1 MAKKLFGI
9 GRKKTEAKDT
19 KSGDASPS
27 STAPSSCIDEDVMD
41 TTGSSK
47 FDDSSSRVTS
57 SIQSSSIFS
66 KGRLTH
72 GTGASSTLTGGSQDK
87 KSGDTS
93 NVGKPLRVLDFG
105 RGTSLNPVFEEED
118 STGLNSIDEHSSRPS
133 KSSQR
138 SGTSLNKEKTM
149 ITAAQLDRE
158 LKQLDENLAGLM
170 DDIHQNVTNISKAVI
185 QAVEYFKEFLP
196 DTLSPKVPFRVS
208 VSKSG
213 YLRRIT
219 KVVLHFVDNLLVSDV
234 FNNSRAIITKRFI
247 TFLKKLNISTTE
259 DNIENHALPHARNF
273 CIGADC
279 ELPNKGKLSLIID
292 KIAAKDSACISD
304 QEGAF
309 IAPILRGISKGSA
322 VLTVMFGLPDPQQ
335 EHYDMIKALY
345 SLFPDIHFYCV
356 KNYIT
361 PCAEVAIPPSLTPQ
375 PMESKTTTSFHPPYR
390 LLPDANSPPI
400 SMSLS
405 SHENKKI
412 SGTLGGYIYP
422 QIDENNAALSQF
434 AGSTFAITC
443 AHVALAESQDYPY
456 VSVPST
462 VLQNQYKKAI
472 IDESQRYA
480 KDSPERA
487 AFEEEL
493 IRIDQ
498 NLKWQDEN
506 KFGQVVWGERAVVNS
521 KLSDFAIIKTNSEL
535 NCTNF
540 LGDDVATMAG
550 PFLRFQNLYV
560 KDKVLKLKPGSEVF
574 KIGATTKYTSGQFSG
589 SKLVYWADG
598 KIQSSEFVV
607 ASPNPL
613 FASGGDSGAWIL
625 TKLTGKLGL
634 GVVGMLH
641 SYDGEQRQFG
651 LFSPI
656 GDIFQRLNQV
666 TGVTWDICRP
676 PNAK

>member
-1 MAKKLFGI
+1 
-9 GRKKTEAKDT
+9 
-19 KSGDASPS
+19 
-27 STAPSSCIDEDVMD
+27 
-41 TTGSSK
+41 
-47 FDDSSSRVTS
+47 
-57 SIQSSSIFS
+57 
-66 KGRLTH
+66 
-72 GTGASSTLTGGSQDK
+72 
-87 KSGDTS
+87 
-93 NVGKPLRVLDFG
+93 
-105 RGTSLNPVFEEED
+105 
-118 STGLNSIDEHSSRPS
+118 
-133 KSSQR
+133 
-138 SGTSLNKEKTM
+138 
-149 ITAAQLDRE
+149 
-158 LKQLDENLAGLM
+158 
-170 DDIHQNVTNISKAVI
+170 
-185 QAVEYFKEFLP
+185 
-196 DTLSPKVPFRVS
+196 
-208 VSKSG
+208 
-213 YLRRIT
+213 
-219 KVVLHFVDNLLVSDV
+219 
-234 FNNSRAIITKRFI
+234 
-247 TFLKKLNISTTE
+247 
-259 DNIENHALPHARNF
+259 
-273 CIGADC
+273 
-279 ELPNKGKLSLIID
+279 
-292 KIAAKDSACISD
+292 
-304 QEGAF
+304 
-309 IAPILRGISKGSA
+309 
-322 VLTVMFGLPDPQQ
+322 
-335 EHYDMIKALY
+335 
-345 SLFPDIHFYCV
+345 
-356 KNYIT
+356 
-361 PCAEVAIPPSLTPQ
+361 
-375 PMESKTTTSFHPPYR
+375 
-390 LLPDANSPPI
+390 
-400 SMSLS
+400 MSLS

-521 KLSDFAIIKTNSEL
+521 KLSDFAIIKTNPEL